1 MRMKH
6 PSGVIPGLLF
16 ALFLT
21 LGVGGAGE
29 AALNIDTSYAGR
41 YRGMPAYEKLLAD
54 LPFVYQEALQK
65 IRRSLGIA
73 EPERL
78 EVIVVFSDEL
88 THNGLR
94 LRGKRRSVQGAGKK
108 ILHYIYLD
116 LEFLMTG
123 QATLIEEM
131 THEMTHAVM
140 ADASGLGLYE
150 TMPMWVKEGTAVHA
164 ADQGLARI
172 KALMRRGFSLDQFS
186 NEDESDDGNPIS
198 LERYVENY
206 LKVQFLLK
214 TFGNE
219 AVHRF
224 ISRLLQSG
232 DVAAELRACFN
243 GLSEEV
249 MTQYAKNY
257 IAQTLIANSRP
268 KHSREQLAQGMK
280 FFEEGEYLSAR
291 LALNDALYGGLS
303 EEEFQKAAFLMAEC
317 YIQERN
323 PQAAFTF
330 LQRVKPD
337 PQRIPVDRYQFLN
350 AYTQY
355 AMGLTTEAYF
365 GFRTAFEKTTNAAVK
380 EGALYYLVRI
390 LLDVGNLEEATRVLA
405 YLRSTFP
412 KSAYVPLADA
422 MFASA
427 SR

>member
-1 MRMKH
+1 MKRAC
-6 PSGVIPGLLF
+6 GLMLLIAA
-16 ALFLT
+16 ALLLWT
-21 LGVGGAGE
+21 GNGE

-41 YRGMPAYEKLLAD
+41 YRGTPQYEKMLAD

-65 IRRSLGIA
+65 IKRSLGI
-73 EPERL
+73 PVPDRI

-94 LRGKRRSVQGAGKK
+94 LRGKRRSVQSAGRR

-116 LEFLMTG
+116 LEFLVTG

-131 THEMTHAVM
+131 THELTHAVM
-140 ADASGLGLYE
+140 ADVTGLATYE
-150 TMPMWVKEGTAVHA
+150 GMPMWIKEGTAVHA

-172 KALMRRGFSLDQFS
+172 KALMRRGFSLAQFS

-219 AVHRF
+219 ALHRF
-224 ISRLLQSG
+224 INRLLESG
-232 DVAAELRACFN
+232 DVEAELDSCFN

-249 MTQYAKNY
+249 MTKYARDY
-257 IAQTLIANSRP
+257 ITKTLVANARP
-268 KHSREQLAQGMK
+268 RHARDQFLQGAK

-303 EEEFQKAAFLMAEC
+303 EDEFQKAAFLLAEC

-330 LQRVKPD
+330 LQRVRPD
-337 PQRIPVDRYQFLN
+337 PKRIPVDRYRFLN

-355 AMGLTTEAYF
+355 AMGQTTEAYF
-365 GFRTAFEKTTNAAVK
+365 GFRSAFEGTSNVAVK
-380 EGALYYLVRI
+380 EGALYYLIRI
-390 LLDVGNLEEATRVLA
+390 LIDVGNMEEASRVLTH
-405 YLRSTFP
+405 LRSAFP

-422 MFASA
+422 VYAA
-427 SR
+427 AR

>member
-1 MRMKH
+1 MLRTCRLVLYA
-6 PSGVIPGLLF
+6 VI
-16 ALFLT
+16 AFLVCAGT
-21 LGVGGAGE
+21 GE
-29 AALNIDTSYAGR
+29 AALNVDTSYAGR
-41 YRGMPAYEKLLAD
+41 YRGSSGYEKLLAD

-65 IRRSLGIA
+65 IKRSLGV
-73 EPERL
+73 PVPDKL

-94 LRGKRRSVQGAGKK
+94 LRGKRRSVQSAGRQ

-116 LEFLMTG
+116 LEFLTTG
-123 QATLIEEM
+123 QASLIEEM

-140 ADASGLGLYE
+140 AETTGLEIYE
-150 TMPMWVKEGTAVHA
+150 TMPMWIKEGTAVHA

-172 KALMRRGFSLDQFS
+172 KALMRRGFSLAQFS

-219 AVHRF
+219 ALHRF
-224 ISRLLQSG
+224 INRLLRSG
-232 DVAAELRACFN
+232 DVAAELAASFN

-249 MTQYAKNY
+249 MTKYARDY
-257 IAQTLIANSRP
+257 ISKTLIANSRP
-268 KHSREQLAQGMK
+268 KHAREQLAQGMK

-291 LALNDALYGGLS
+291 LALGEALYAGLTD
-303 EEEFQKAAFLMAEC
+303 EEFQKGAFLMAEC
-317 YIQERN
+317 FIQERN

-330 LQRVKPD
+330 LQRVRPD
-337 PQRIPVDRYQFLN
+337 PKRIPLDRYQFLN

-355 AMGLTTEAYF
+355 AMGQTTEAYF
-365 GFRTAFEKTTNAAVK
+365 GFRSAFESSRNAAVK

-390 LLDVGNLEEATRVLA
+390 LIEVGNLEEATRVLTH
-405 YLRSTFP
+405 LRNNFP

-422 MFASA
+422 MYASA
-427 SR
+427 R